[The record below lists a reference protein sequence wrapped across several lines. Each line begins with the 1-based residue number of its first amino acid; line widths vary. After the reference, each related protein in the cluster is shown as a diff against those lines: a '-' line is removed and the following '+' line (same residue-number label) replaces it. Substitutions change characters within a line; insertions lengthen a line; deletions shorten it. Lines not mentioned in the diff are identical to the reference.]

1 MSHLTRA
8 ARLVVRPS
16 TSSSRSF
23 STSLAS
29 LKPPT
34 SATTT
39 DPETGKTKRI
49 LTFSKKSGLSNFKT
63 YLPVTPSLRQL
74 RQPISEHL
82 HKGGPYRDLTEAKRS
97 SGGRNNQGRIT
108 TRARGGGHK
117 RRIRLVDFTRRETGE
132 QEVVRIE
139 YDPGRSAHIALLKHQ
154 QSGAM
159 SYILAPTTLRQGD
172 LVQSFRSGVP
182 ETFHLKSTLPE
193 STPSPELDSLA
204 DPSSP
209 QSVLPPLPGSSSS
222 SSASSDPENLL
233 TPPSPASLAPQIDL
247 AALRQAALKPGNCL
261 PLRLIPVGTLIHA
274 ISLTPVGP
282 AVLARSA
289 GSSARIISASSP
301 SGKHAQV
308 RMSSGEVRYVGLDCV
323 ASVGVVSNQD
333 HQHRNLGKAGR
344 MRWLGFRPQSRGVAM
359 NARDH
364 PHGGGRGKSKSNVH
378 PVSFSNVGA
387 KGQRT
392 RSPKSKNGNKMV
404 VKERPR
410 GTEKKGRRG

>member
-8 ARLVVRPS
+8 ARLLTRP
-16 TSSSRSF
+16 TSSRSF

-29 LKPPT
+29 FKPPT
-34 SATTT
+34 SPTYT
-39 DPETGKTKRI
+39 DPDTGKTRRV

-82 HKGGPYRDLTEAKRS
+82 HKGGPFRPLTEAKRS
-97 SGGRNNQGRIT
+97 TGGRNDHGRIT

-132 QEVVRIE
+132 QEVLRIE
-139 YDPGRSAHIALLKHQ
+139 YDPGRSGHIALLKHKQ
-154 QSGAM
+154 TGAM

-172 LVQSFRSGVP
+172 VVQSFRSGVP
-182 ETFHLKSTLPE
+182 ETFHLKAAA
-193 STPSPELDSLA
+193 PSPSSADA

-209 QSVLPPLPGSSSS
+209 QSVFPPSPSLPGLSPGPGD
-222 SSASSDPENLL
+222 AAPLDA
-233 TPPSPASLAPQIDL
+233 PSPASLAPQIDV

-261 PLRLIPVGTLIHA
+261 PIRLIPVGTVIHA
-274 ISLTPVGP
+274 ISLTPNGP

-289 GSSARIISASSP
+289 GASARIISASSP
-301 SGKHAQV
+301 GGKHAQI
-308 RMSSGEVRYVGLDCV
+308 RMGSGEVRLVSLEAC
-323 ASVGVVSNQD
+323 ATVGVVSNVD

-364 PHGGGRGKSKSNVH
+364 AHGGGRGKSKGNQH
-378 PVSFSNVGA
+378 PVSFSGVGA

-392 RSPKSKNGNKMV
+392 RPPKSKNGNKMV
-404 VKERPR
+404 VRERPR
-410 GTEKKGRRG
+410 GTEKNSRRS